1 MIKNITLGSAD
12 IYRGDPTQAG
22 GMKLLEGVQ
31 GEITIEAEVALVGV
45 RPNAARGAMI
55 KGTTYAFMRPA
66 TIQIPVTDESKEV
79 LAELF
84 ASAAHDEVNDRL
96 DFGYL
101 PKKLVEQT
109 LCIVPQVSIHEGT
122 AASDAVW
129 FPYVAPQNPGEFLR
143 FAAGGDEDVSPRSVE
158 LISVYGDADQADQVI
173 PADSRFG
180 WMGVVP
186 SELTG
191 ATSPWDVSFLA

>member
-1 MIKNITLGSAD
+1 MIKNITLGSAN
-12 IYRGDPTQAG
+12 IYRGDPTAAG

-31 GEITIEAEVALVGV
+31 GEITIEAEIALVGV
-45 RPNAARGAMI
+45 RPNSARGAMI
-55 KGTTYAFMRPA
+55 KGTTYAFLRPA
-66 TIQIPVTDESKEV
+66 TIQIPVADESKAI

-84 ASAAHDEVNDRL
+84 ASSNHDEVNDRL
-96 DFGYL
+96 DFGFL
-101 PKKLVEQT
+101 PKLITEQT
-109 LCIVPQVSIHEGT
+109 LCIVPQVSIFEGT

-143 FAAGGDEDVSPRSVE
+143 FAAGGEEDVQPRQIE
-158 LISVYGDADQADQVI
+158 LISVYGDADQAEQLI